1 MLQIKLLFLLFF
13 TKVHIC
19 WVKELKCNLEA
30 NKNLVIWD
38 TSHGHV
44 TVSGHLITR
53 LLSPILPS
61 CGPLYFW
68 LHHEKMWFN
77 NWFLKICKLNCCFH
91 AAINN
96 PCTVFSIFPP
106 QYLETTRKQLTAI
119 NTCSWW
125 QNSSQSVWARLQ
137 RRSQQN

>member
-1 MLQIKLLFLLFF
+1 MFF

-30 NKNLVIWD
+30 NKIVVIWD

-44 TVSGHLITR
+44 TVSGHKK
-53 LLSPILPS
+53 LSPILPS
-61 CGPLYFW
+61 CSPLYFW

-77 NWFLKICKLNCCFH
+77 NRFLKICKLNCCFH

-96 PCTVFSIFPP
+96 PCTVFSIFFP
-106 QYLETTRKQLTAI
+106 QYLETTRKQLTAKH
-119 NTCSWW
+119 
-125 QNSSQSVWARLQ
+125 LQ
-137 RRSQQN
+137 LMTEQLSERTGTTSKKITAELKSRIWNK